1 VTEEID
7 WWEKTEREDRETDA
21 YKGIDNGV

>member
-7 WWEKTEREDRETDA
+7 WREKTEREDREIDA